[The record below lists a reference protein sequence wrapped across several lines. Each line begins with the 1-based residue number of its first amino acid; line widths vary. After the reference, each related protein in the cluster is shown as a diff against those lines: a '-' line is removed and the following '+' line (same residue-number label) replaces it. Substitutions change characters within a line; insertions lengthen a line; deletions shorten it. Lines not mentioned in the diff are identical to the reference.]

1 MPEKET
7 EELVM
12 TVQSDIESKLASAL
26 ELKHLE
32 IVNESANHNVPPGSE
47 SHFKLVL
54 VSSAFDGQSLVNR
67 HRLINKLL
75 ADELKSKIHAL
86 ALHTF
91 TEQEWYDKNG
101 HVPMSP
107 PCLGGAKADSQ

>member
-1 MPEKET
+1 
-7 EELVM
+7 M
-12 TVQSDIESKLASAL
+12 TVQSDIEHKLAAGF
-26 ELKHLE
+26 ELQHMEVL
-32 IVNESANHNVPPGSE
+32 NESDNHNVPPGSE

-67 HRLINKLL
+67 HRMVNKLL
-75 ADELKSKIHAL
+75 ADELQNKIHAL

-91 TEQEWYDKNG
+91 TQQEWVDKNG

-107 PCLGGAKADSQ
+107 PCLGGSKAS